1 MEKEIQLLKKLIDKL
16 DDKNFNLEA
25 WKSSVMIILARIFG
39 ENSQKIRQ
47 IEKIEYDYSSWSMRD
62 TSGIPYIETC
72 KKLGRQILETSILE
86 LETLGLPAAES
97 SMEGTYEMQPILG
110 AFEEVLPASQFR
122 ELKALLKST
131 EDDEVI
137 RQNLIDKLKVL
148 GLEVSPKILAN
159 ILLNKQ
165 IRGRV

>member
-1 MEKEIQLLKKLIDKL
+1 MEIEIQLLKKLIEKL

-62 TSGIPYIETC
+62 TSGIPYLQTC

-86 LETLGLPAAES
+86 LETLGLPALES
-97 SMEGTYEMQPILG
+97 TQDHTTEIQPVVD

-122 ELKALLKST
+122 EIKELLKST
-131 EDDEVI
+131 EDDKII
-137 RQNLIDKLKVL
+137 RQNLVDKLKVL
-148 GLEVSPKILAN
+148 GLEISPKILAN

-165 IRGRV
+165 IRGRL

>member
-1 MEKEIQLLKKLIDKL
+1 MEKEIQLLKKLIEKI

-47 IEKIEYDYSSWSMRD
+47 IESIDYDYSSWSMRD

-72 KKLGRQILETSILE
+72 KKLGRQILETSIME
-86 LETLGLPAAES
+86 LETLGLPA
-97 SMEGTYEMQPILG
+97 MEYPRKGMFDIQSITE
-110 AFEEVLPASQFR
+110 AFEEVLAASQFR

-165 IRGRV
+165 IRGRL